1 MLPEPVFALLAL
13 WNEFREYPP
22 KVQIGGAIA
31 AVILTFFALGL
42 PLIIRPSKRPPGD
55 EVYNLAELHP
65 GEDETMDDTRDAYIS
80 EEDYVYPPGHQP
92 PSQKGNQPPPANYPF
107 REMYD

>member
-1 MLPEPVFALLAL
+1 MEWDGKEDEWCVSSSFHHYGRFFRLPRAALPRKCRNALA
-13 WNEFREYPP
+13 
-22 KVQIGGAIA
+22 
-31 AVILTFFALGL
+31 
-42 PLIIRPSKRPPGD
+42 LIIRPSKRPPGD